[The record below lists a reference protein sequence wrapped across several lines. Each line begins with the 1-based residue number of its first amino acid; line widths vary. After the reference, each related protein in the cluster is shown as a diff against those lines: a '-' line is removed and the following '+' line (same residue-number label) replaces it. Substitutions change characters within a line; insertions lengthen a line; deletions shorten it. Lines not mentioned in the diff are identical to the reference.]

1 MALDK
6 DNTLYSLWTRY
17 KFVPLYLKILPI
29 VFLLS
34 AIFLLDQGWI
44 PNSILPEIL
53 HRLYYLPIILSGLL
67 FGLKGGLFS
76 AVVVTFLFLPHWL
89 GGSSPAVS
97 HRAHI
102 DEVVLF
108 YAFGILIGLLV
119 DRERIETQ
127 QRQDQEQLA
136 CMGEA
141 AAAVAHELKNPVIT
155 IGAYAKK
162 ILKKT
167 DPEDPNRER
176 LAVIHQES
184 QRLELLL
191 KDMIHFSRPFT
202 LEFSA
207 MNIQLVIE
215 EVLKIVQPQA
225 EQKQISLCSDLE
237 TDLPPLQADRHRLTQ
252 VLNNLVLNA
261 IQASEPGSPVSIR
274 AQKRKGQVIIEI
286 SDRGC
291 GIPRDSQDKVFKP
304 FFSTKKE
311 GTGMGL
317 AISKR
322 IIELHQGRLI
332 FQSNRPTGT
341 IFSISL
347 PLSRKI
353 LSSRTGKGRER
364 TP

>member
-6 DNTLYSLWTRY
+6 DSPLYSLWTRY
-17 KFVPLYLKILPI
+17 KFVPLYLKVLPI
-29 VFLLS
+29 ILLLA
-34 AIFLLDQGWI
+34 AIFLLDQGGI
-44 PNSILPEIL
+44 PNSIPSEIL

-76 AVVVTFLFLPHWL
+76 AVVVTFLFLPHWF
-89 GGSSPAVS
+89 GGSSSSVS

-119 DRERIETQ
+119 DRERMETQ

-155 IGAYAKK
+155 IGAYAQK

-176 LAVIHQES
+176 LAVIHQECL
-184 QRLELLL
+184 RLELLL
-191 KDMIHFSRPFT
+191 KDMIHFSRPFA

-207 MNIQLVIE
+207 MDIQFMIG

-237 TDLPPLQADRHRLTQ
+237 TDLPPLQADRNRLTQ
-252 VLNNLVLNA
+252 VLNNLVINA
-261 IQASEPGSPVSIR
+261 IQASEPGQPVSIR

-332 FQSNRPTGT
+332 FRANRPTGT
-341 IFSISL
+341 IFSLSL
-347 PLSRKI
+347 PLSKKNF
-353 LSSRTGKGRER
+353 LPRTGLSRER